1 MAQPNS
7 GKPAKKN
14 FIPLVLAALVLFL
27 VQCPYLNTFYNA
39 KTAYKAARR
48 EHTRFEKHNP
58 DTSAELPGGVIS
70 NYDRTVEKSKKLLDV
85 YPQSKKWHDD
95 AIFLMGKAEY
105 YKGDYTGAIH
115 RMRRLQREFPQ
126 SPYIQE
132 SFLFLAKAF
141 LEDNNLAKADETFEY
156 ILANY
161 PELNANEQI
170 TLLKAQLA
178 IRQEG
183 KSRAIQLLT
192 KTLSS
197 VRNPQRR
204 LEIMVEIGRLY
215 YDLRQYREALDIL
228 KDAPN
233 PDSYPFLA
241 YRLAAL
247 QMDCL
252 LELEEHKKVIEI
264 ADRAL
269 RENANVKYFPEIRLR
284 RGLALVRSGN
294 TEEAIEEF
302 ETITV
307 GTGPQEVRGEAW
319 YRLGLIHQHT
329 NADFEKAR
337 ECYQE
342 ASSLLSDPQMRDDAR
357 QRLAALKKLPELRDS
372 VEALAVMDDST
383 MVSDSVDTLDHGSSL
398 NAARY
403 KLGEVFWLRLDEPDS
418 ALSWFAVITS
428 DTAAD
433 PRETMKALY
442 ARAWIERYVKQDTTR
457 SDSLYGALIE
467 RYPGTQYAKRSQ
479 KDLEV
484 PVTVQ
489 TTEDSAFQAFR
500 SAERLYFVDDDP
512 KAAYVA
518 YQKVALEYPETQYAP
533 KSLYGAAWLCDN
545 VLNYDATA
553 RKLYEKLCEKYPDS
567 EACTEIAG
575 PKLAAT
581 KKAIEELQN
590 ERLAERRKKKTSTK
604 KTDEEP
610 ENASRIAT
618 TDSTDETEAD
628 EREADEAE
636 EPSEQGDEESVDAGD
651 EVRDPEEERR
661 REEQREM
668 MERLEQDA
676 REEEQKE
683 WIEEDAAGIREDM
696 DDR

>member
-58 DTSAELPGGVIS
+58 DTSAELPGGVVS

-105 YKGDYTGAIH
+105 YKGDYIGAIH
-115 RMRRLQREFPQ
+115 RMRRLQREFPE
-126 SPYIQE
+126 SPYLQE

-178 IRQEG
+178 IRREG

-204 LEIMVEIGRLY
+204 LEIMVEIGRLH
-215 YDLRQYREALDIL
+215 YDLRQYRAALDIL

-233 PDSYPFLA
+233 PDNYPFLA
-241 YRLAAL
+241 YRLATL

-252 LELEEHKKVIEI
+252 LELEEYEKVVEI

-269 RENANVKYFPEIRLR
+269 RGKANVKYFSEIRLR
-284 RGLALVRSGN
+284 RGLALVRSGK
-294 TEEAIEEF
+294 TEEATDEF
-302 ETITV
+302 EIITV

-319 YRLGLIHQHT
+319 YRLGLIYQHA
-329 NADFEKAR
+329 NADFEKAQ
-337 ECYQE
+337 ECFQE
-342 ASSLLSDPQMRDDAR
+342 ASNLLSDPQMRDDAR

-372 VEALAVMDDST
+372 VEALVVMDDST
-383 MVSDSVDTLDHGSSL
+383 MVSDSVDTLDNGSSL

-418 ALSWFAVITS
+418 ALSWFSVITS

-433 PRETMKALY
+433 PEETMKALY
-442 ARAWIERYVKQDTTR
+442 ARAWIARYVKQDTTW

-467 RYPGTQYAKRSQ
+467 KYPGTQYAKRSQ
-479 KDLEV
+479 KDLEI
-484 PVTVQ
+484 PVTVE
-489 TTEDSAFQAFR
+489 TTEDSAFKAFR
-500 SAERLYFVDDDP
+500 GAERLYFVDDDP
-512 KAAYVA
+512 KAAYVE
-518 YQKVALEYPETQYAP
+518 YQKVALAYPETQYAP

-553 RKLYEKLCEKYPDS
+553 RKLYEKLCDKYPDS

-581 KKAIEELQN
+581 RKAIEELQN
-590 ERLAERRKKKTSTK
+590 ERLAERRKKKMQTK
-604 KTDEEP
+604 KADEEP
-610 ENASRIAT
+610 ESASRTAD
-618 TDSTDETEAD
+618 TDSTDEPTAD
-628 EREADEAE
+628 DEIEDSSAG
-636 EPSEQGDEESVDAGD
+636 QGGEGSVDAGD
-651 EVRDPEEERR
+651 EVRDPEEERL

-668 MERLEQDA
+668 MERLKQDA